1 MNGRKREEEL
11 KQKRITVQVSKREK
25 EIITE
30 RAEREH
36 MTIGAFIRKIC
47 IYDKYDEIFRGNY

>member
-30 RAEREH
+30 LAEREH

-47 IYDKYDEIFRGNY
+47 IYDKYEEIFRGNY

>member
-25 EIITE
+25 KIITE
-30 RAEREH
+30 LAEREH

-47 IYDKYDEIFRGNY
+47 IYDKYEEIFRGNY

>member
-1 MNGRKREEEL
+1 MNGRKKEEEL

-30 RAEREH
+30 LAEREH

-47 IYDKYDEIFRGNY
+47 IYDKYEEIFRGNY

>member
-25 EIITE
+25 EIMTE
-30 RAEREH
+30 LAEREH

-47 IYDKYDEIFRGNY
+47 IYDKYEEIFRGNY

>member
-30 RAEREH
+30 LA
-36 MTIGAFIRKIC
+36 
-47 IYDKYDEIFRGNY
+47 

>member
-11 KQKRITVQVSKREK
+11 KQKRITVQVSQKEK
-25 EIITE
+25 EILLE
-30 RAEREH
+30 LAEREH

-47 IYDKYDEIFRGNY
+47 IYDKYEEIFRGNY

>member
-1 MNGRKREEEL
+1 MYGKKREEEL

-30 RAEREH
+30 LAEREH

-47 IYDKYDEIFRGNY
+47 IYDKYEEIFRGNY

>member
-30 RAEREH
+30 LAEREH

-47 IYDKYDEIFRGNY
+47 IYDKYNEIFRGNY

>member
-30 RAEREH
+30 LAEREH

>member
-1 MNGRKREEEL
+1 MNSRKREEEL

-30 RAEREH
+30 LAEREH

-47 IYDKYDEIFRGNY
+47 IYDKYEEIFRGNY

>member
-30 RAEREH
+30 LAEREH
-36 MTIGAFIRKIC
+36 MTVGAFIRKIC
-47 IYDKYDEIFRGNY
+47 IYDKYNEIFRGNY